1 MAKRGGAPS
10 LWRRPV
16 FWVAMSLPTLLAM
29 YGLLLWATLPESSG
43 RELGFGELRQRL
55 AERKVS
61 SAVLLNMDNRLL
73 FTSEDQQFWT
83 SLPDNQAT
91 VAVTLQTALD
101 NGVPIKADSQSLKKI
116 LLPLS
121 FIVPGLLFVSVIL
134 LTHLGLRS
142 KSFTNIERRKKV
154 DRSVS
159 FADVAGADEVVDE
172 LRELRDYLMYPER
185 LKAIGAQA
193 PRGILLVGP
202 PGTGKTLLARAV
214 AGEAGVPFFSI
225 SGTDFVEMF
234 VGVGAARVRDLFRQV
249 RDSAPSILFID
260 ELDAAGRARSGGATA
275 GQDERDQTLNQL
287 LVEMDGFEQHPG
299 VVLIGA
305 TNRPDVLDPAL
316 LRPGRFDRQIVVD
329 RPDRAGRLAVLRVHA
344 QKKLLDPDVNLEAVA
359 AQTPGFTGADL
370 AGMLNEAAL
379 LTARRGEKAIGLREM
394 EEAADRVLAGN
405 ERTRLL
411 TVEEKRAVAFHEA
424 GHAIVAW
431 TVPGSDPVTKI
442 SIVSRGQALGLTWM
456 VPEEE
461 RFLVTR
467 SELFGRMAVALGGMA
482 AEELVLGE
490 STSGSRSDL
499 RRVSSIARQMVCE
512 LGMSESL
519 GRLALGRPGDSGYLG
534 GEAFQREVSDEVAGE
549 IDREMRRITQE
560 AYALAAEI
568 LSVNRDLLDELAA
581 ALVETETMR
590 EPYLQDYASR
600 VKQPDTHPPS
610 GRVRDGRLA
619 VRRLPAAPKG

>member
-1 MAKRGGAPS
+1 
-10 LWRRPV
+10 
-16 FWVAMSLPTLLAM
+16 MSIPTLLAL
-29 YGLLLWATLPESSG
+29 YGLLLWATLPEASG
-43 RELGFGELRQRL
+43 RELSFGELRQRL
-55 AERKVS
+55 EQRQVS
-61 SAVLLNMDNRLL
+61 SAVLLNMDNRLI
-73 FTSEDQQFWT
+73 FTSQGQQFWT

-91 VAVTLQTALD
+91 VAATLQAALD
-101 NGVPIKADSQSLKKI
+101 TGVPIQADPQSLKKI
-116 LLPLS
+116 LLPGS
-121 FIVPGLLFVSVIL
+121 YIVPGLLFVAVIL

-142 KSFTNIERRKKV
+142 KAFTKVERRKAA
-154 DRSVS
+154 DRSVT
-159 FADVAGADEVVDE
+159 FADVAGADEAVDE
-172 LRELRDYLMYPER
+172 LRELRDYLMHPER

-234 VGVGAARVRDLFRQV
+234 VGVGAARVRELFRQV

-260 ELDAAGRARSGGATA
+260 ELDAAGRARSGAATA

-344 QKKLLDPDVNLEAVA
+344 QKKRLDPAVNLDVLA

-370 AGMLNEAAL
+370 ASMLNEAAL
-379 LTARRGEKAIGLREM
+379 LSARRGHSAVNLQEM

-411 TVEEKRAVAFHEA
+411 TLEEKRAVAFHEA

-431 TVPGSDPVTKI
+431 AVPGSDPVTKI
-442 SIVSRGQALGLTWM
+442 SVVSRGQALGLTWM

-461 RFLVTR
+461 RFLITK

-499 RRVSSIARQMVCE
+499 RRVTSIARQMVCE
-512 LGMSESL
+512 LGMSATL
-519 GRLALGRPGDSGYLG
+519 GRLALGRPTDSGYLG
-534 GEAFQREVSDEVAGE
+534 GDSFQREVSDEVAAE
-549 IDREMRRITQE
+549 IDREMRRVTE
-560 AYALAAEI
+560 DAFTLAREI
-568 LSVNRDLLDELAA
+568 LSFNRELLEDLAG
-581 ALVETETMR
+581 ALVETETIR
-590 EPYLQDYASR
+590 EPQLQEYAAR
-600 VKQPDTHPPS
+600 VAPPDKQRS
-610 GRVRDGRLA
+610 SERVRDGRLA
-619 VRRLPAAPKG
+619 VRRLPSAPHA